1 MIKNRVAGKFGM
13 INHLLLEFCIL
24 LILCNTPLFAQ
35 SSSEYSWPE
44 WAKKLGLDIPGPYI
58 PTWKSLDSHPIPEWV
73 LDAKIENNGFNNI
86 IAKSEYS
93 GQSYYPTK
101 FSSFNT
107 VDQPPHRDIT
117 GERIKRTIQNGAY
130 PGIYYP
136 FDTSVDPVVEYP
148 ELAKGGDYIIDFVI
162 PQLKEIIDLYDP
174 YFFFFDLADGKS
186 ADYWHTRELLAYFYN
201 KAEAEGRQVWTNN
214 RIGGDAV
221 GHSDFP
227 VVEPVVPSEIL
238 SDPWIAATLPA
249 GHDRDP
255 DYTSAIEKFVDIVCR
270 GGIAMPW
277 GGRFRTDELLAWL
290 KINSEAV
297 YSTRPW
303 ITCTEGDI
311 RFTRNKRGDLIYA
324 IFYEWPEEGVTCIKS
339 LKEQAI
345 IDVRM
350 IGYHKPINWSQS
362 KDGLYIGFPDTASAS
377 FPYNTGF
384 TFSIQLDKA
393 VSRINPGD
401 IAIGEIQLSKN
412 IVNSGD
418 SFNASVIIVNNGDSS
433 GFATIELLIDGRIS
447 GSVPVFTEAGI
458 GKRRVSKKVNLPVII
473 HSAGE
478 HILSLRVGECITDGE
493 SVQVKAPEF
502 PY

>member
-1 MIKNRVAGKFGM
+1 M
-13 INHLLLEFCIL
+13 INYLLLWFCIL
-24 LILCNTPLFAQ
+24 LFLSNSPLNAQ
-35 SSSEYSWPE
+35 SSAEYSWPE
-44 WAKKLGLDIPGPYI
+44 WAIKLGLDIPGPYI
-58 PTWKSLDSHPIPEWV
+58 PTWESLDSHPLPEWF

-101 FSSFNT
+101 FTRFNT
-107 VDQPPHRDIT
+107 FEQEPYRDIT
-117 GERIKRTIQNGAY
+117 GEGVKNAQQNGIYA
-130 PGIYYP
+130 GIYYP

-174 YFFFFDLADGKS
+174 YFFFFDLADAKS

-277 GGRFRTDELLAWL
+277 GGRFRTDALLSWL
-290 KINSEAV
+290 EINSEAV
-297 YSTRPW
+297 YFTRPW
-303 ITCTEGDI
+303 ISSTEGNI

-324 IFYEWPEEGVTCIKS
+324 IFYEWPKEGVATIKS
-339 LKEQAI
+339 MKGQAV
-345 IDVRM
+345 IDVQL
-350 IGYHKPINWSQS
+350 IGFDRPINWSLS
-362 KDGLYIGFPDTASAS
+362 ENGLSVGFPDTAHVD

-384 TFSIQLDKA
+384 TYRIQLDKTI
-393 VSRINPGD
+393 SIINPGD
-401 IAIGEIQLSKN
+401 IAIGKIQLSKN
-412 IVNSGD
+412 IVNSGE
-418 SFNASVIIVNNGDSS
+418 SFDASVIIVNNGDSS
-433 GFATIELLIDGRIS
+433 GLATIELLIDGEHS
-447 GSVPVFTEAGI
+447 GSVPVFAENGI
-458 GKRRVSKKVNLPVII
+458 GKRKISKKVSLPVII

-478 HILSLRVGECITDGE
+478 HMLSLRVGESITDGK